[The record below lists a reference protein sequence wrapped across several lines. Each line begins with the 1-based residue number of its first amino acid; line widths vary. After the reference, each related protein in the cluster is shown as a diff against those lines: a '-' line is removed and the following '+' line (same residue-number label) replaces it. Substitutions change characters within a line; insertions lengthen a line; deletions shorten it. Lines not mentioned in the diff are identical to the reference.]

1 MKFHFSFRLTIKYVI
16 ISVVVLNIFVLY
28 FSESVFRPAAGE
40 DEQVG
45 RRSCRLRQRTP
56 HAPR

>member
-1 MKFHFSFRLTIKYVI
+1 MLSFFPIF
-16 ISVVVLNIFVLY
+16 LNIFVLY
-28 FSESVFRPAAGE
+28 FLESVFRPAAGE

-45 RRSCRLRQRTP
+45 RRGRRLRQRAP